1 MRAEYSQLIN
11 EPLLRILKKGSV
23 QNSQNQLGADQVV
36 SGMPFS
42 KARA

>member
-11 EPLLRILKKGSV
+11 ESLFRILEKGSD

-42 KARA
+42 KVRA